1 MTAPNDMYFIT
12 ALTIQTQSEKY
23 SWMNDI
29 VFTGKGELQWW
40 NDKGIPAYV
49 EYTIY
54 SVSP

>member
-12 ALTIQTQSEKY
+12 ALTMQTQSEKY

-29 VFTGKGELQWW
+29 IFTGKGELQWW